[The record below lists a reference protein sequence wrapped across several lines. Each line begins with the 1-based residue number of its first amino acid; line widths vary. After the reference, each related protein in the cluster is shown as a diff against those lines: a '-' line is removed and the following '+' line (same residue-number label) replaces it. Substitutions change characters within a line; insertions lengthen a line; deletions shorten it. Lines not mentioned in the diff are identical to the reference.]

1 MYIWILLATIMVA
14 LSFYNLSP
22 RSDKENVFSEIKT
35 ATIINRF
42 RIENN
47 AVTRLLQ
54 CETMMNMHSGTPQWD
69 AGSAPYKIELTTG
82 GSGGTADFN
91 EALDFGYTS
100 PAENLP
106 VGYQPDQNFQ
116 IFHYVYCLD
125 YTAETPGAAVMTP
138 CQYGSVVHPTYVVS
152 FALIPMRYL
161 VKNAAP
167 DGTIDPLPM
176 FGKYLA
182 DETKGQGRAG
192 WVTCNAAGTCEFKG
206 ASSYQTTNVI
216 NDSTNEAVMNSR
228 NILPS
233 NSVFFNN
240 ADFRNVCL
248 TTQPCMFL
256 YRKMPTTDEN
266 AYCRHKMIGWMNRPP
281 AVPDGG

>member
-69 AGSAPYKIELTTG
+69 AGNAPYKIELTTS
-82 GSGGTADFN
+82 GSGGTVTFN
-91 EALDFGYTS
+91 DALDFGYTS
-100 PAENLP
+100 PEENLP

-116 IFHYVYCLD
+116 IYHYVYCLD
-125 YTAETPGAAVMTP
+125 YTAETPGAAVMHP
-138 CQYGSVVHPTYVVS
+138 CQYGSTVHPTYVVS

-161 VKNAAP
+161 VKNAAA

-182 DETKGQGRAG
+182 DETKGQGFAG

-206 ASSYQTTNVI
+206 ASSYQVKNVI
-216 NDSTNEAVMNSR
+216 NDDANESVQNLR
-228 NILPS
+228 NILPT

-281 AVPDGG
+281 AEPGG